1 MRNFLIGLGLSLVIL
16 VAAVLIV
23 PSFIDWNQ
31 YRDQLTAQVQAV
43 TGRALTIEGDLS
55 LSVLP
60 TPALAADGVTLANMD
75 GGSES
80 VMAKIEA
87 VRVNVAIAPLL
98 RGNLVVTSVDIIAP
112 NILLE
117 RTADGRAN
125 WEMTAGGSGQ
135 GQAEGTIP
143 SSAEGGASGDQTV
156 GGGLSISVDEVNI
169 VDGTLRYRDAQS
181 GLSEDVGAINLV
193 LTAESLAG
201 PYSARGSLSPRG
213 VPLSLQAA
221 VGVVSRDSATSL
233 ALRLAQ
239 GEGDTAPA
247 TIEFN
252 GLLSDLANSP
262 ILRGDLAVTVGDPVG
277 LVASLEPAL
286 GAIDPP
292 SGPLARPMSV
302 KGKLQASPTSGSLR
316 DLVVTGA
323 DTEASGAA
331 SLDLGAVPRLD
342 LSLAFTR
349 IDLDGWVQASLGEAV
364 APAIRK
370 ASLQD
375 VLISPAHAQAAADPA
390 PNGGTAPFALPT
402 GLDVALDLS
411 ADAATFNGSAL
422 RDLRVNA
429 SLSGGEVTFNEL
441 SSRLPGASDLSA
453 FGFLRNGADGPAV
466 DMTVNANSGDLRA
479 LLDWLKIDVGSVP
492 GDRLRALKGQ
502 ANLSG
507 SPALIKV
514 TGVDMTLDTTHVK
527 GAFTL
532 RPGDRPG
539 IGATLRVGSL
549 NLDAYL
555 PQEGGVG
562 GGATGTDGAPA
573 SAPAADGAV
582 DPTAR
587 APAGEPALFEGLGA
601 LNGFDASFDLA
612 VDRLT
617 LKGEEYAGISAKGNL
632 VNGLLTI
639 TEGGLGQGFGGLRA
653 TLSGGVTG
661 FGGVPDLRDVSYDLR
676 VADPGR
682 VARSLR
688 VSLPIPAEQLG
699 SVALLGTLS
708 GTPNALT
715 VNSRVIAAQAD
726 IQAKGLVEGAVSGL
740 PKVDLDTAL
749 RHPDLVTL
757 VRLVKPDYR
766 PKGNPG
772 AVDVSAHLSGGLDQV
787 TLSGLGGT
795 LGKTA
800 IGGTVKVT
808 PGLGVPKIVADL
820 NLGDLVLDDFLPA
833 EQAASLGDRAPA
845 IREASWSG
853 QGKAQG
859 KARSLR
865 PGPSELFQR
874 AAAVVLA
881 PNAVERRRLETE
893 LASAPWSSDPI
904 DLSVLDA
911 LDADVTLKAASL
923 TQGGW
928 TLENAD
934 IKAMARDGVL
944 DLSRLNGQM
953 FGGALAGTGKVVGG
967 TDPAYDLD
975 LGLQNLQV
983 SQYLSLFGGA
993 AGAQGAGDLSLAVKS
1008 QGATVLDIVRALA
1021 GNGGIDL
1028 KGVDLRAGS
1037 LRGQGLG
1044 GILELVGLL
1053 NDATSLGMKNGGL
1066 ADLRGTFDIADG
1078 VVSFS
1083 PFSLI
1088 SQLYQGAIS
1097 GKVDLANWTIDA
1109 DGSADIAQSALSKLL
1124 GKAIKLPDTIPFSL
1138 KGNMDNPVIKVATA
1152 SLSGSGARGGTGV
1165 GPGGAVLDQVAPDAG
1180 KALDKV
1186 LPGAGSLLNGVL
1198 GGRPRQSETPPAEGA
1213 DGASAAPGETQKPKE
1228 EPAQELI
1235 RGLIKGFGG

>member
-31 YRDQLTAQVQAV
+31 YRDQLTAQVQAA

-60 TPALAADGVTLANMD
+60 TPALAADGVTLANME
-75 GGSES
+75 GGSEP
-80 VMAKIEA
+80 VMAQIKA

-98 RGNLVVTSVDIIAP
+98 RGNLVVTSVDIISP

-117 RTADGRAN
+117 RLADGRAN
-125 WEMTAGGSGQ
+125 WEMTAGASGQ
-135 GQAEGTIP
+135 GEAEGTLPPKAGDRP
-143 SSAEGGASGDQTV
+143 SEDQGP

-169 VDGTLRYRDAQS
+169 VDGTLRYRDSQS
-181 GLSEDVGAINLV
+181 GQSEDVRAINLV
-193 LTAESLAG
+193 LTADSLSG
-201 PYSARGSLSPRG
+201 PFTARGRLSPRG

-221 VGVVSRDSATSL
+221 MGAISREKASSL
-233 ALRLAQ
+233 ALRLSQ
-239 GEGDTAPA
+239 GEGEQAPA
-247 TIEFN
+247 AIEFN
-252 GLLSDLANSP
+252 GLLSDLFSLP
-262 ILRGDLAVTVGDPVG
+262 VLRGELAVTVDDPAG

-286 GAIDPP
+286 GTIAPP
-292 SGPLARPMSV
+292 TGPLARPMSL
-302 KGKLQASPTSGSLR
+302 KGKLQASPSSGSLR
-316 DLVVTGA
+316 DLIVTGA
-323 DTEASGAA
+323 GTEATGAA
-331 SLDLGAVPRLD
+331 TLDLGAVPRLD

-349 IDLDGWVQASLGEAV
+349 IDLDGWVQASL
-364 APAIRK
+364 APPSVHPTEPLIRK
-370 ASLQD
+370 ASLQGL
-375 VLISPAHAQAAADPA
+375 LISPAHAQAAADSA
-390 PNGGTAPFALPT
+390 PNGGMAAFTLPS
-402 GLDVALDLS
+402 GVDMSLDLS

-429 SLSGGEVTFNEL
+429 SLSGGELTINEL

-453 FGFLRNGADGPAV
+453 FGFLRNGETGPAL

-479 LLDWLKIDVGSVP
+479 LLDWLKVDVGGVP
-492 GDRLRALKGQ
+492 GDRLRALKAQ

-507 SPALIKV
+507 SAALVKV
-514 TGVDMTLDTTHVK
+514 TGVDVTLDTTHVK

-532 RPGDRPG
+532 RPGDRLG

-549 NLDAYL
+549 SLDAYL
-555 PQEGGVG
+555 PQKTASTGVG
-562 GGATGTDGAPA
+562 TGAG
-573 SAPAADGAV
+573 AADGAV
-582 DPTAR
+582 DPTAK
-587 APAGEPALFEGLGA
+587 APAGEPALFEGLEA

-617 LKGEEYAGISAKGNL
+617 LKGEEYTGIAAKGTL

-639 TEGGLGQGFGGLRA
+639 SEGGLGQGFGGLRA
-653 TLSGGVTG
+653 SVSGGVTG
-661 FGGVPDLRDVSYDLR
+661 FGGVPDLRDFSYDLR
-676 VADPGR
+676 MADPGR
-682 VARSLR
+682 VARALQLT
-688 VSLPIPAEQLG
+688 LPIPAEQLG
-699 SVALLGTLS
+699 SVALLGTLA

-715 VNSRVIAAQAD
+715 IDSRVIAAQAD
-726 IQAKGLVEGAVSGL
+726 IQAKGSVDGAVSGL

-749 RHPDLVTL
+749 RHPDFVTL

-772 AVDVSAHLSGGLDQV
+772 PVDVVAHVSGGLDQM
-787 TLSGLGGT
+787 TLSNLGGT

-800 IGGTVKVT
+800 LGGTVTVT
-808 PGLGVPKIVADL
+808 PGLGVPKVVADL
-820 NLGDLVLDDFLPA
+820 DLGNLVLDDYLPA
-833 EQAASLGDRAPA
+833 EQAASLRDERRLP
-845 IREASWSG
+845 IREA
-853 QGKAQG
+853 A
-859 KARSLR
+859 ARGRGLR

-881 PNAVERRRLETE
+881 PNGIERRRLETE

-911 LDADVTLKAASL
+911 LDADVTLKADSL
-923 TQGGW
+923 THDGW
-928 TLENAD
+928 SLQNAD
-934 IKAMARDGVL
+934 IKAVAREGVL

-953 FGGALAGTGKVVGG
+953 FGGALAGKGRVVGG
-967 TDPAYDLD
+967 AAPTYDLD
-975 LGLQNLQV
+975 LNLKDLQV
-983 SQYLSLFGGA
+983 AQYLSLFGGA
-993 AGAQGAGDLSLAVKS
+993 AGAQGVGDLSLAAKS
-1008 QGATVLDIVRALA
+1008 QGATLLDIVRALA

-1037 LRGQGLG
+1037 LKGQGLG

-1066 ADLRGTFDIADG
+1066 ADLKGTFEIADG

-1109 DGSADIAQSALSKLL
+1109 DGSAEIAQSALSNLL
-1124 GKAIKLPDTIPFSL
+1124 GKAIKLPDKIPFSL

-1152 SLSGSGARGGTGV
+1152 SLSGAGV
-1165 GPGGAVLDQVAPDAG
+1165 GGGAGGAVLDQVAPGAG

-1198 GGRPRQSETPPAEGA
+1198 GGGSGQPETPSAEGA
-1213 DGASAAPGETQKPKE
+1213 DGTSTAGDAPQKPKE
-1228 EPAQELI
+1228 KPADQLI
-1235 RGLIKGFGG
+1235 RGLLKGFGG